1 MLYVCKKYNS
11 TNNMIKDILKGMKY
25 NVQNIILWKEIQ
37 HKAGSK

>member
-1 MLYVCKKYNS
+1 
-11 TNNMIKDILKGMKY
+11 MIKDILKGMKY